1 MRAHDA
7 MRVIVLGPPG
17 SGKSTHARLLADRLS
32 ATHVSVGAALRRE
45 VAAQSPL
52 GIRVAAK
59 VDAGELADTTDVL
72 EVLKDPLMAA
82 TRSGGWVLDGAPRT
96 VAQAAVLDEWLDVLR
111 APADCVVALDV
122 PVAELRERLV
132 RRGRTDDSPDVIAHR
147 LRVWE
152 EDGCAVLEWYELTGR
167 LVRVDATGEVE
178 DVALRVRLAVLGDE
192 RTGGETA

>member
-96 VAQAAVLDEWLDVLR
+96 VAQAEVLDEWLDILC
-111 APADCVVALDV
+111 APADCVVA
-122 PVAELRERLV
+122 
-132 RRGRTDDSPDVIAHR
+132 HR
-147 LRVWE
+147 LRAWE
-152 EDGCAVLEWYELTGR
+152 RDGRAVLEWYEPTGR
-167 LVRVDATGEVE
+167 LVRVDATGEVPV
-178 DVALRVRLAVLGDE
+178 VARRVTLAVLRRG
-192 RTGGETA
+192 RPGGKIR

>member
-1 MRAHDA
+1 

-96 VAQAAVLDEWLDVLR
+96 VAQAAVLDEWLAVLR
-111 APADCVVALDV
+111 APADCVVALGDGAA
-122 PVAELRERLV
+122 PTTPPMSSPT
-132 RRGRTDDSPDVIAHR
+132 GCGSGKRTAAPCWS
-147 LRVWE
+147 
-152 EDGCAVLEWYELTGR
+152 GTN
-167 LVRVDATGEVE
+167 
-178 DVALRVRLAVLGDE
+178 
-192 RTGGETA
+192 